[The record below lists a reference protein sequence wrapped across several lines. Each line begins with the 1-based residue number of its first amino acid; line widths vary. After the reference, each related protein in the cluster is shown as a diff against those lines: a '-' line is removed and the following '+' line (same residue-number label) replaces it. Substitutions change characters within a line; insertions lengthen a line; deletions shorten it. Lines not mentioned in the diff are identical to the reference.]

1 MTKPLLVQ
9 WECFILRCI
18 QAKVFR
24 QDRGVRVDFDHIK
37 ISHGSSEVIFFIKYR
52 DQFPPDRTQAFQN
65 DTVGQVI
72 GLKTSCQFH
81 HLLQAGFFFQLVD
94 FRNPFTKGSKKLQ
107 NVKGFQSTNWLVRL
121 WQKNCP
127 LLWLKSILK
136 KGQREEV
143 VKDSTKQF
151 QR

>member
-1 MTKPLLVQ
+1 M
-9 WECFILRCI
+9 RCI

-37 ISHGSSEVIFFIKYR
+37 ISHSSSKVILLIKYR

-65 DTVGQVI
+65 DSVGQVI

-94 FRNPFTKGSKKLQ
+94 SRTIDGPSHQPPQLASSCHWTSFHASTYELNQRPSHLVRNFFKKLNGTTSFYRTCYQ
-107 NVKGFQSTNWLVRL
+107 VSCFT
-121 WQKNCP
+121 
-127 LLWLKSILK
+127 
-136 KGQREEV
+136 E
-143 VKDSTKQF
+143 T
-151 QR
+151 